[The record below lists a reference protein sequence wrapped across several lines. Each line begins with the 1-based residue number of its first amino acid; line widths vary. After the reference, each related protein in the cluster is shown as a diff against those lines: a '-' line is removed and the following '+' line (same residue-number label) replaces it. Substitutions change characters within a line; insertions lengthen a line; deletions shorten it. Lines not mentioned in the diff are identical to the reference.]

1 MLNRCGRRQTVPDR
15 SDQFRRAA
23 LECLQLAR
31 RASDENARTSLL
43 MMAQRWFDLAN
54 GPTAQGGLDFAVRE
68 FNEGQMVPKQTAQ
81 QQTAQQQQQIQ
92 PKKDR
97 S

>member
-1 MLNRCGRRQTVPDR
+1 MPDR
-15 SDQFRRAA
+15 SDRFRRAA

-31 RASDENARTSLL
+31 RASDENARTTLL

-54 GPTAQGGLDFAVRE
+54 GPTTQGGLDFAVRE

-81 QQTAQQQQQIQ
+81 TAQQQQQIQ

>member
-1 MLNRCGRRQTVPDR
+1 MPDR
-15 SDQFRRAA
+15 SDRFRRAA

-31 RASDENARTSLL
+31 RASDENARTTLL

-54 GPTAQGGLDFAVRE
+54 GPTTQGGLDFAVRE
-68 FNEGQMVPKQTAQ
+68 FNEGQMVPKQTTR
-81 QQTAQQQQQIQ
+81 TAQQQQQIQ

>member
-1 MLNRCGRRQTVPDR
+1 MPDR
-15 SDQFRRAA
+15 SDRFRRAA

-31 RASDENARTSLL
+31 RASDESARTTLL

-54 GPTAQGGLDFAVRE
+54 GPTTQGGLDFAVRE
-68 FNEGQMVPKQTAQ
+68 FNEGQMVPKQPA
-81 QQTAQQQQQIQ
+81 QTAQQQQQIQ